1 MSNDWQNTV
10 LKPESTISDAIEKLN
25 ISKYGIILVTS
36 ITDNKR
42 LIGTITDGDI
52 RRALIKH
59 ISLNCPIKDIMFTKP
74 HTAFYKTSD
83 KDLITILAKNS
94 IMQMPLIDENNKLVG
109 IKTLKNLL
117 LTKKYDNPI
126 FIMAGG
132 FGKRLMPLTEKT
144 PKPMLEID
152 GKPLLEKTIEK
163 FIKSGF
169 HNFFISTFYKSNII
183 KEYFQNGEKWNASI
197 KYIEELKP
205 LGTAGALSLLPYKKF
220 KSPII
225 MINGDLITKLD
236 INNLLYYHNQEK
248 NIITIGAKKYDIQ
261 VPYGVIETE
270 GNQVTSII
278 EKPIHAFFINAGIYV
293 INPQIINTLNA
304 TKSIDMP
311 DWINQLIDEKTNI
324 NIFPIHEYWLDI
336 GERSQYEKAKLEN
349 KN

>member
-1 MSNDWQNTV
+1 MSGNWQNTV
-10 LKPESTISDAIEKLN
+10 LKPHSTLNNAIEKLN
-25 ISKYGIILVTS
+25 ETEYGIVL
-36 ITDNKR
+36 ITNQNKN

-59 ISLNCPIKDIMFTKP
+59 IPLNSSIEDIMFKEP
-74 HTAFYKTSD
+74 QTAYYKTND
-83 KDLITILAKNS
+83 KDLLEILSINS
-94 IMQMPLIDENNKLVG
+94 IMQIPLIDDNQKIVG

-132 FGKRLMPLTEKT
+132 FGKRLIPLTEKT
-144 PKPMLEID
+144 PKPMLEIG
-152 GKPLLEKTIEK
+152 GKPLLEKTIEQ
-163 FIKSGF
+163 FINSGF
-169 HNFFISTFYKSNII
+169 HNFYISTFYKSNVI
-183 KEYFQNGEKWNASI
+183 KEYFQNGEKWNVSI

-205 LGTAGALSLLPYKKF
+205 LGTAGSLSLLPYKKF

-225 MINGDLITKLD
+225 MINGDLITDLD
-236 INNLLYYHNQEK
+236 INNLLSYHNQG
-248 NIITIGAKKYDIQ
+248 NNMITIGAKKYDVQ

-270 GNQVTSII
+270 DLQVKAII

-304 TKSIDMP
+304 ANSIDMP
-311 DWINQLIDEKTNI
+311 DWINQLIDEKTKI